1 MSTTKSR
8 RPAGTRIKRTAAA
21 KSPDE
26 DDLKSRLLRATDE
39 ILNEQGVENFSLRE
53 AARRSGVSH
62 GAPAFHYGDAAG
74 LLTAYAAEGFDTLAK
89 LMLRYRS
96 DAKPDAKSQL
106 AAAGLAYIDYAIGHR
121 ARFQLMFRSDRL
133 RAEEVSLKEAAAR
146 AFAQLQAVVAP
157 FIGPGRT
164 KEQERSIKLLMAWSI
179 VHGFA
184 TLVLE
189 GHLAHFQGASIS
201 AAVRHQMSR
210 KLIERF
216 VEAWNAGPDAG

>member
-1 MSTTKSR
+1 M
-8 RPAGTRIKRTAAA
+8 KRTAAA

-74 LLTAYAAEGFDTLAK
+74 LLTAYAADGFDTLAK
-89 LMLRYRS
+89 LMLRYR
-96 DAKPDAKSQL
+96 AEARPDPKSQL

-133 RAEEVSLKEAAAR
+133 KGDEVCLKEAAKR
-146 AFAQLQAVVAP
+146 AFEQLQAVVAP
-157 FIGPGRT
+157 FIGSSRT

-184 TLVLE
+184 SLVLE
-189 GHLAHFQGASIS
+189 GHLAHFQGTAIS
-201 AAVRHQMSR
+201 AAMRLQMSR

-216 VEAWNAGPDAG
+216 VDGWNAG